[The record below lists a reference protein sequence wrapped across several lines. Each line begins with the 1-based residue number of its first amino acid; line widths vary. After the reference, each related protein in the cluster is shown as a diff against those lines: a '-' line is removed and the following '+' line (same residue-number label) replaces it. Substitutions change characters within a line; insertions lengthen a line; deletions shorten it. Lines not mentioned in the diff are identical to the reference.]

1 MTSMISLFLI
11 ACASAGQSVS
21 EMKPVAMV
29 ENISEYR
36 LPNGLRILL
45 YPDQSTTKVTVNC
58 TVFVGS
64 RHEGYGETG
73 MAHLLEHMVFKGTPK
88 HPDIPKALKDRGAVF
103 NGTTWVDR
111 TNYYETL
118 NSEKDNLEF
127 AIALEADR
135 LVNSPIR
142 REDLISEMTVVRN
155 EFERGENSP
164 ERILGQRMM
173 SVAFEWH
180 NYGKSTIGNRTDIE
194 RVPVDRLRSFY
205 KKYYRP
211 DNCMVIVAGKFE
223 SDRALTAIVKSFGL
237 LKNPIEPLENTYTE
251 EPVQDGERSVVLKRS
266 GGAPIAGAV
275 YHVPAGSHPDFAA
288 VEVLATALADEPSGP
303 LYKAMVKGKLASDV
317 SSFAFSWHD
326 PGALELEA
334 SIEKSA
340 DPAKALD
347 VLRSTLDEVQSKG
360 IDEADVSR
368 AKAQLIKSRELQMAD
383 SNRIGVA
390 LSDWA
395 SKGDWRLFFL
405 HRDRLEKV
413 SPTDVRRVA
422 GLYLRPSNRTT
433 GLYLPDPS
441 PQRAEIPKVADLAL
455 TLKDYKGREALAAG
469 QFFDPTWDN
478 IKAAT
483 KVVSRGGK
491 AVAMLLPRKTRNEQV
506 SLQLTLRYGNPQ
518 SLVGRNAA
526 AQILPALLRS
536 GTTGKNRQQIEDA
549 LNSLKASLEIS
560 GDAGTITVGL
570 TVRRPSLSGA
580 LNIIRE
586 ILRSPSFPA
595 EEFEII
601 RRRLK
606 DSIERSKAEPQ
617 ALAILEMQKRL
628 FPYPAGDVRHV
639 ADFAERTLRLEK
651 VTLEETVALYKEQL
665 SGDGIELAVVGDF
678 DPPAIE
684 AFVSALGDGWKSAV
698 SLQRIRREVSQL
710 PSTVVDI
717 NTPDKANA
725 VLLVGI
731 PVGLTEEDPADPA
744 LSLAD
749 FILGGGSL
757 SSRLGNRIRQKEG
770 LAYGVNSIYQS
781 SSGEKSS
788 RLLILASCN
797 PANLAKAETALREE
811 LQKYFESG
819 PDAKE
824 VTEGKA
830 ALLSLLK
837 QRRSSEA
844 GQASILGE
852 SLQSGRPLDDF
863 KKDEEVLAGLEASTV
878 FQVIKTNL
886 VSKGLLV
893 IRAADQAKT
902 KPSKP

>member
-1 MTSMISLFLI
+1 MSMVSVFLI
-11 ACASAGQSVS
+11 GLSATGQSVLQP
-21 EMKPVAMV
+21 KPLTMV

-36 LPNGLRILL
+36 MPNGLRVLL
-45 YPDQSTTKVTVNC
+45 YPDPSTTKVTINC

-73 MAHLLEHMVFKGTPK
+73 MAHLLEHMVFKGTPR
-88 HPDIPKALKDRGAVF
+88 HPDIPKSLKDRGAVF

-142 REDLISEMTVVRN
+142 REDLLSEMTVVRN

-180 NYGKSTIGNRTDIE
+180 NYGKSTIGNRSDIE
-194 RVPVDRLRSFY
+194 RVPVDRLRAFY
-205 KKYYRP
+205 KKFYRP

-223 SDRALTAIVKSFGL
+223 PAKALAAIEKSFGP
-237 LKNPIEPLENTYTE
+237 LKNPAEPVENTYTE

-288 VEVLATALADEPSGP
+288 IEVLATALADEPSGP
-303 LYKAMVKGKLASDV
+303 LYKALVKEKLASDV
-317 SSFAFSWHD
+317 SAFAFSWHD

-340 DPAKALD
+340 DPAKALE

-360 IDEADVSR
+360 IDDADVSR
-368 AKAQLIKSRELQMAD
+368 AKAQLIKRRELQMAD
-383 SNRIGVA
+383 SNRIGVT

-413 SPTDVRRVA
+413 TPADVKRVA

-433 GLYLPDPS
+433 GLYLPDAS
-441 PQRAEIPKVADLAL
+441 PQRAEIPTVPDLSV
-455 TLKDYKGREALAAG
+455 TLKDYQGREAVAAG

-483 KVVSRGGK
+483 KIVSREGK
-491 AVAMLLPRKTRNEQV
+491 PVAMLLPRKTRNEQV
-506 SLQLTLRYGNPQ
+506 SLQMTLRYGNPN
-518 SLVGRNAA
+518 SLAGRNAA
-526 AQILPALLRS
+526 AQILPSLLRS

-549 LNSLKASLEIS
+549 INSLKASLEIS

-570 TVRRPSLSGA
+570 TVRRPSLSGS
-580 LNIIRE
+580 LDLIRE

-595 EEFEII
+595 DEFEII

-606 DSIERSKAEPQ
+606 DGIERSKAEPQ
-617 ALAILEMQKRL
+617 ALAILEMQKQL

-639 ADFAERTLRLEK
+639 ADFAERSLRLDK
-651 VTLEETVALYKEQL
+651 VTLEETIELYKEQV
-665 SGDGIELAVVGDF
+665 GGGVIELAVVGDF

-684 AFVSALGDGWKSAV
+684 SFLNALSEGWKSSV
-698 SLQRIRREVSQL
+698 SHERIRREVSQV
-710 PSTVVDI
+710 PSKVIDI

-725 VLLVGI
+725 VLLAGI

-781 SSGEKSS
+781 STGEKNS
-788 RLLILASCN
+788 RLLMLASCN
-797 PANLAKAETALREE
+797 PANLAKAEKALREE
-811 LQKYFESG
+811 LQKYFQSG
-819 PDAKE
+819 PDATE
-824 VTEGKA
+824 VNEGKA

-852 SLQSGRPLDDF
+852 SLQSGRPIEDF
-863 KKDEEVLAGLEASTV
+863 KKDEEVLAGLEASAV

-886 VSKGLLV
+886 ASKGLLV
-893 IRAADQAKT
+893 IRAADAAKT
-902 KPSKP
+902 KSAKP

>member
-1 MTSMISLFLI
+1 MSMVSIFLVGF
-11 ACASAGQSVS
+11 SAAGLSFLQP
-21 EMKPVAMV
+21 KPLTTV

-36 LPNGLRILL
+36 LTNGLRVLL
-45 YPDQSTTKVTVNC
+45 YPDPSTTKVTINC

-73 MAHLLEHMVFKGTPK
+73 MAHLLEHMVFKGTPR

-118 NSEKDNLEF
+118 NSERDNLEF

-180 NYGKSTIGNRTDIE
+180 NYGKSTIGNRSDIE
-194 RVPVDRLRSFY
+194 RVPVDRLRAFY
-205 KKYYRP
+205 KKFYRP
-211 DNCMVIVAGKFE
+211 DNSMVIVAGKFE
-223 SDRALTAIVKSFGL
+223 PARALAAIEKSFGP
-237 LKNPIEPLENTYTE
+237 LKNPAEPVENTYTE

-266 GGAPIAGAV
+266 GGAPIAGAI

-288 VEVLATALADEPSGP
+288 IEVLATALSDEPSGP
-303 LYKAMVKGKLASDV
+303 LYKALVKGKLASDV
-317 SSFAFSWHD
+317 SALAFSWHD

-360 IDEADVSR
+360 IDDTDVAR
-368 AKAQLIKSRELQMAD
+368 AKAQLIKRRELQMAD
-383 SNRIGVA
+383 SNRIGVT

-413 SPTDVRRVA
+413 TPADVKRVA

-433 GLYLPDPS
+433 GLYLPDAS
-441 PQRAEIPKVADLAL
+441 PQRTEIPTVADLSV
-455 TLKDYKGREALAAG
+455 TLKDYKGREAVAAG

-483 KVVSRGGK
+483 KIISRGGK
-491 AVAMLLPRKTRNEQV
+491 PVAMLLPRKTRNEQV
-506 SLQLTLRYGNPQ
+506 SLQLTLRYGNPT
-518 SLVGRNAA
+518 SLAGRNTA
-526 AQILPALLRS
+526 AQMLPSLLRS
-536 GTTGKNRQQIEDA
+536 GTAGKSRQQIEDT
-549 LNSLKASLEIS
+549 LNSLKASLDVS
-560 GDAGTITVGL
+560 GDTGTITVGL

-580 LNIIRE
+580 LDLIRE

-595 EEFEII
+595 DEFEII

-606 DSIERSKAEPQ
+606 DGIERSKAEPQ

-628 FPYPAGDVRHV
+628 FPYPADDVRHI
-639 ADFAERTLRLEK
+639 ADFAERSVRLDK
-651 VTLEETVALYKEQL
+651 VTLEETITLYKEQVC
-665 SGDGIELAVVGDF
+665 GEVIELAVVGDF

-684 AFVSALGDGWKSAV
+684 SFLTSLGEGWKSPV
-698 SLQRIRREVSQL
+698 SHERIRRVVSQV
-710 PSTVVDI
+710 SSGVIEI

-725 VLLVGI
+725 VLLAGI

-781 SSGEKSS
+781 SSGEKNS
-788 RLLILASCN
+788 RLLMLASCN
-797 PANLAKAETALREE
+797 PANLDKAEKALREE

-819 PDAKE
+819 PDSSE
-824 VTEGKA
+824 VNEGKA

-852 SLQSGRPLDDF
+852 SLQSGRPIQDF
-863 KKDEEVLAGLEASTV
+863 KKDEEVLAGLEASAL

-886 VSKGLLV
+886 ASKGLLV
-893 IRAADQAKT
+893 IRAADSAKT
-902 KPSKP
+902 KTAKP

>member
-1 MTSMISLFLI
+1 MSIILPLLFSW
-11 ACASAGQSVS
+11 AAAGQVVT
-21 EMKPVAMV
+21 EPKLVTTV
-29 ENISEYR
+29 ENITEYR
-36 LPNGLRILL
+36 LPNGLRVLL
-45 YPDQSTTKVTVNC
+45 YPDPSTSKVTVNC

-73 MAHLLEHMVFKGTPK
+73 MAHLLEHMVFKGTPA
-88 HPDIPKALKDRGAVF
+88 HPDIPKALKDRGAIF

-127 AIALEADR
+127 ALMLEADR

-142 REDLISEMTVVRN
+142 REDLVSEMTVVRN

-180 NYGKSTIGNRTDIE
+180 NYGKSTIGNRSDIE
-194 RVPVDRLRSFY
+194 RVPVDRLRAFY
-205 KKYYRP
+205 KKFYRP

-223 SDRALTAIVKSFGL
+223 PVRALAAIVKSFGP
-237 LKNPIEPLENTYTE
+237 LKKPVEPLENTYTE

-266 GGAPIAGAV
+266 GGAPIVGAV
-275 YHVPAGSHPDFAA
+275 YHVPAGSHPDFPA

-303 LYKAMVKGKLASDV
+303 LYKALVKGKLASDV
-317 SSFAFSWHD
+317 SAFAFSWHD

-334 SIEKSA
+334 SVEKSA
-340 DPAKALD
+340 DPAKALEF
-347 VLRSTLDEVQSKG
+347 LRATLDEVQAKG
-360 IDEADVSR
+360 VDEDDVVR
-368 AKAQLIKSRELQMAD
+368 AKAQLVKRRELQMAD

-413 SPTDVRRVA
+413 TPADVKRVA

-433 GLYLPDPS
+433 GLYLPEAT
-441 PQRAEIPKVADLAL
+441 PQRAEIPKVTDLAASL
-455 TLKDYKGREALAAG
+455 ENYKGREAVAAG
-469 QFFDPTWDN
+469 QFFDPSWDN
-478 IKAAT
+478 IKAST
-483 KVVSRGGK
+483 RIVSRDGK
-491 AVAMLLPRKTRNEQV
+491 PVAMLLPRKTRNEQV
-506 SLQLTLRYGNPQ
+506 ALQMTLRYGNPK
-518 SLVGRNAA
+518 SLAGKNAA
-526 AQILPALLRS
+526 AQILPSLLRS
-536 GTTGKNRQQIEDA
+536 GTTGKSRQQIEDA
-549 LNSLKASLEIS
+549 LNSLKASLDVS
-560 GDAGTITVGL
+560 GDAGNITVAL
-570 TVRRPSLSGA
+570 TVKRPSLSGA
-580 LNIIRE
+580 LDIVRE

-595 EEFEII
+595 DEFEII

-606 DSIERSKAEPQ
+606 DSLERSKGEPQ

-639 ADFAERTLRLEK
+639 ADFAGRVDRLEK
-651 VTLEETVALYKEQL
+651 VTLEETMALFKDQVGGEVV
-665 SGDGIELAVVGDF
+665 ELAVVGDF
-678 DPPAIE
+678 DPSVVE
-684 AFVSALGDGWKSAV
+684 TFLGALCDGWKSSV
-698 SLQRIRREVSQL
+698 SHQRIRREVAQV
-710 PSTVVDI
+710 PSAVIDL

-725 VLLVGI
+725 VLLAGI

-781 SSGEKSS
+781 SSGEKNS
-788 RLLILASCN
+788 RLLMLASCN
-797 PANLAKAETALREE
+797 PANLAKAEKALREE
-811 LQKYFESG
+811 LQKYFETG
-819 PDAKE
+819 PDATE
-824 VTEGKA
+824 VTEGKT

-852 SLQSGRPLDDF
+852 SLQSGRPLDEF
-863 KKDEEVLAGLEASTV
+863 KKDEDILAGLEASAV
-878 FQVIKTNL
+878 FQAIKTNL
-886 VSKGLLV
+886 ASRGMLV

-902 KPSKP
+902 KSSRP